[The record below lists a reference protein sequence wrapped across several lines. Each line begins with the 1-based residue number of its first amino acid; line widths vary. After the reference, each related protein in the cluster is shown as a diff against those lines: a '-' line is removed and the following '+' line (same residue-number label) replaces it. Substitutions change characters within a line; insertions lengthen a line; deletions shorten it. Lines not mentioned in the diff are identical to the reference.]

1 MNGLYIVSRKDLII
15 HVLYYV
21 APYVQCSLGIYVL
34 AFCETLEFYLDK
46 KHFMAQVTII
56 CTILSYHTGLENLVL
71 KVGCHLDHYHF
82 QTPLDL
88 PTYQTILSN
97 YTCNEMFYS
106 PSCLEVKGKLKTRT
120 SAQYHS

>member
-1 MNGLYIVSRKDLII
+1 
-15 HVLYYV
+15 
-21 APYVQCSLGIYVL
+21 
-34 AFCETLEFYLDK
+34 
-46 KHFMAQVTII
+46 MAQVTVI

-97 YTCNEMFYS
+97 NTCNEMFYS
-106 PSCLEVKGKLKTRT
+106 PSCLEVKGKLKTENKDICSIPLMTKFRVII
-120 SAQYHS
+120 